1 MGCSESVTCLD
12 YRERDYRGHQ
22 APLEQPFVSVS
33 SRGLGTEQR
42 ELTRAGDAGGRLV
55 PREHGHDH
63 GSAMRGSQ
71 SEPRG
76 LLAVE
81 ADAPV

>member
-1 MGCSESVTCLD
+1 M
-12 YRERDYRGHQ
+12 
-22 APLEQPFVSVS
+22 SVS

-42 ELTRAGDAGGRLV
+42 ELTCAGDAGGRLV

>member
-1 MGCSESVTCLD
+1 M
-12 YRERDYRGHQ
+12 
-22 APLEQPFVSVS
+22 SVS
-33 SRGLGTEQR
+33 SWGLGTEQR